1 VIQLENETKQLSD
14 ELLKH
19 YFALVKNMSEQMS
32 QLENQIEQNR
42 FVVAAHLGGS
52 SSYWYTISGVIT
64 YWSPSFLLGGITYN
78 NGALTVPADGIYYI
92 YTHLY
97 LNERSDGYIQ
107 PTIRVNGS
115 TKLHLTNYFTS
126 TGHKSN
132 HGALLQELRKGD
144 LVDIYGGGYRH
155 YMGPLHSVFG
165 IFKI

>member
-78 NGALTVPADGIYYI
+78 NGALTVPADGVYYI
-92 YTHLY
+92 YAHFY
-97 LNERSDGYIQ
+97 LQSRGYVQ

-115 TKLHLTNYFTS
+115 IKLYLTSYHSDNEDTTK
-126 TGHKSN
+126 
-132 HGALLQELRKGD
+132 HGALLQRLKKGD
-144 LVDIYGGGYRH
+144 LVHIFGGGYRH
-155 YMGPLHSVFG
+155 HMGAPLSAFG